1 MIEKRYQEL
10 CKVFDRILKKVPTP
24 EIIANNYLH
33 IFNLDP
39 ESLAKYDASKIKNFW
54 LSIKFRL
61 VAVIRIFHSI
71 CDRSYYFG
79 REQNIRSDVLFVSHI
94 TNNQQLLQDN
104 DAYFGCLPEKL
115 LKKGVNSSIALIMH
129 NKINSKKVPN
139 KFVDSKIPRF
149 LLSSSLDFLSEI
161 KLFLSQGKSKKQFRS
176 YLKNF
181 QVDNKLAKDILRHHL
196 SPGTIQANRIA
207 IQVARI
213 VNETESKF
221 LITTFEGHPWER
233 LVYYH
238 ARKINPNIKCF
249 GYQHAAVF
257 KYQHA
262 IKRPLGREYDPD
274 VVFTSGLIAKDILNK
289 SPMRDRK
296 IVCIGSP
303 KHLSNAIMT
312 NKKKTCLVVPEGL
325 ISECLILFKLS
336 LTYAKHYKDQQF
348 IWRLHPLVS
357 FDNLRKHNDI
367 YNHLPNNIYL
377 SNDHLDEDIKKCDS
391 VLYRGSTAVVKAIN
405 AGLKPIYYQQ
415 NAHELS
421 VDSIYQQK
429 QGKEIVHNQKELNLA
444 LNKNID
450 MKTKKVLQ
458 VFAQDFYTPL
468 DTEILLNEIR
478 GQNE

>member
-1 MIEKRYQEL
+1 MIEDRFQEL
-10 CKVFDRILKKVPTP
+10 CKVFDRILKKAPTP

-33 IFNLDP
+33 IFNLDS

-61 VAVIRIFHSI
+61 VAIIRLFHSI
-71 CDRSYYFG
+71 YDKNYYFG
-79 REQNIRSDVLFVSHI
+79 RQQNVRSDILFVSHI
-94 TNNQQLLQDN
+94 TNSEQLLQDN
-104 DAYFGCLPEKL
+104 DSYFGFMPDKL
-115 LKKGVNSSIALIMH
+115 LKKKVNSSIALIMH
-129 NKINSKKVPN
+129 NKINNKKVLN
-139 KFVDSKIPRF
+139 RFVDRDIPRF

-161 KLFLSQGKSKKQFRS
+161 KLYLSQRKSKKQLRS
-176 YLKNF
+176 NLKDF
-181 QVDNKLAKDILRHHL
+181 QVDNKLAKDILRYHL
-196 SPGTIQANRIA
+196 SPSTIQANRIA

-221 LITTFEGHPWER
+221 LITTYEGHPWER
-233 LVYYH
+233 LVYYY

-262 IKRPLGREYDPD
+262 IKRPLGKEYDPD
-274 VVFTSGLIAKDILNK
+274 VVLTSGLIAKDILNK
-289 SPMRDRK
+289 SPMRDYK

-303 KHLSNAIMT
+303 KHPPNAIMT

-336 LTYAKHYKDQQF
+336 LTYAKRHQDQKF

-357 FDNLRKHNDI
+357 FENLKKHNDI
-367 YNHLPNNIYL
+367 YNHLPNNIHL
-377 SNDHLDEDIKKCDS
+377 SNDDLDEDIKKCDS

-415 NAHELS
+415 NAHELC
-421 VDSIYQQK
+421 VDSIYQHK
-429 QGKEIVHNQKELNLA
+429 RGKEIVNNQKELNLA

-450 MKTKKVLQ
+450 MKTKQVLQ

-468 DTEILLNEIR
+468 DTEILISEIKD
-478 GQNE
+478 QN